1 MAMKRRKGLEVPEEV
16 KEYLEKNGR
25 IGLRELL
32 TSQTNFN
39 DWKNTGTNGKIICKC
54 LDNKVI
60 QRSRHGFVRNKLS
73 SQYNFLYFFCFRE
86 MGLMKKGEAVKL
98 ITSIHLD
105 LTKAFDLG
113 SHSDILI
120 TTAEKYESGKIIIKR
135 LLGWLRQCAQR
146 TIVQSLLSYPEDAS
160 SETLQLSVL
169 ISFSQYFH

>member
-39 DWKNTGTNGKIICKC
+39 DWKNTGTNGKTVCKC

-73 SQYNFLYFFCFRE
+73 SQYNFLFFFCFRE

-105 LTKAFDLG
+105 LTKAFDPG

-135 LLGWLRQCAQR
+135 LLGWLKAVCSKNHYTKLAV
-146 TIVQSLLSYPEDAS
+146 IP
-160 SETLQLSVL
+160 
-169 ISFSQYFH
+169 